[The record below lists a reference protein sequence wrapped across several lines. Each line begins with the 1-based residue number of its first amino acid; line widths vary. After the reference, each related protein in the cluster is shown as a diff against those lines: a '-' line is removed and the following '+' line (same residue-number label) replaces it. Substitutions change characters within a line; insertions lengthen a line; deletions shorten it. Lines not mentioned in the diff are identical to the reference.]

1 MGNSEEKLDYYFK
14 VLSNRIRRN
23 ILLLLEEE
31 SLCAGDIIKHFDL
44 TGATISYHLKVLTKS
59 KILVR
64 KKQGLQFCKICVT
77 DIISGIKLFTCKFS

>member
-1 MGNSEEKLDYYFK
+1 MVNSEEKLDYYFK

-64 KKQGLQFCKICVT
+64 KKQGLTVYYSLNQPEWEY
-77 DIISGIKLFTCKFS
+77 IKNWFKCG

>member
-59 KILVR
+59 KMLVR
-64 KKQGLQFCKICVT
+64 KKQGLTVYYSLNQPEWEY
-77 DIISGIKLFTCKFS
+77 IKKYS

>member
-14 VLSNRIRRN
+14 VLSNRIRKN

-44 TGATISYHLKVLTKS
+44 TGATISYHLKVLTKRA
-59 KILVR
+59 INTNHTPAIV
-64 KKQGLQFCKICVT
+64 
-77 DIISGIKLFTCKFS
+77 

>member
-44 TGATISYHLKVLTKS
+44 TGATISYHLKVS
-59 KILVR
+59 KNNLL
-64 KKQGLQFCKICVT
+64 GKIHLLLCQSHC
-77 DIISGIKLFTCKFS
+77 IFY

>member
-44 TGATISYHLKVLTKS
+44 TGAKS
-59 KILVR
+59 KMLVR
-64 KKQGLQFCKICVT
+64 KKQGLTVYYSLNQPEWEY
-77 DIISGIKLFTCKFS
+77 IKNWFKCG

>member
-44 TGATISYHLKVLTKS
+44 TGATISYHL
-59 KILVR
+59 
-64 KKQGLQFCKICVT
+64 
-77 DIISGIKLFTCKFS
+77 

>member
-14 VLSNRIRRN
+14 VLSNRIRKN

-44 TGATISYHLKVLTKS
+44 KVLTKS

-64 KKQGLQFCKICVT
+64 KKQGLTVYYSLNQPEWEY
-77 DIISGIKLFTCKFS
+77 IKNWFKCG